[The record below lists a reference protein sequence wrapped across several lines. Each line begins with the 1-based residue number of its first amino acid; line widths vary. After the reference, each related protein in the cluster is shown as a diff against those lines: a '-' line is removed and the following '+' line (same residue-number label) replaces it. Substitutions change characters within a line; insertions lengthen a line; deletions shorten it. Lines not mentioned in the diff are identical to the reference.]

1 VALSIPTYGK
11 KKPVTLQT
19 EQQQVATPAA
29 LGAPRVKAP
38 PKPATPPPPS
48 PPREEAPKQT
58 YGAPRPPGA
67 LNPMEP
73 SPKPVQPGAGNPPS
87 GTYDVPTPAPT
98 PPPAPPEAVVYEDF
112 ATNEA
117 NQNELAGINEAFQ
130 TAEPPEPEAPPPS
143 DAEFDTQ
150 VRQMMADLLAGKGM
164 DVSTAEEEALI
175 RELMQD
181 RLGAGLV
188 EQRAKMGRAGF
199 GASGAL
205 AAMEGDIRRQA
216 GQQATQET
224 LAIRR
229 QAEQEAIDNALRAIG
244 VDVEK
249 RREGRAASFDE
260 EFLNALKSYLG
271 QEDTS
276 APSADIINSLFPG
289 DENPLSTNNPAA
301 TKVEGNSVLDP
312 VTKEPYEIRTSPN
325 PNDVKRRVL
334 VDANGTRYAVYL
346 DSEKSSPGT
355 NVLYAVKV

>member
-1 VALSIPTYGK
+1 VALSIPTIGK
-11 KKPVTLQT
+11 KKPVTLQA
-19 EQQQVATPAA
+19 EQQQVAMPTVLKAPAA
-29 LGAPRVKAP
+29 KQP
-38 PKPATPPPPS
+38 PKPAVPPPPS
-48 PPREEAPKQT
+48 PPRETAPTPPTT
-58 YGAPRPPGA
+58 YGAPLPPGA
-67 LNPMEP
+67 IQPAAPNQRPT
-73 SPKPVQPGAGNPPS
+73 QPGAGQPAV
-87 GTYDVPTPAPT
+87 GIYDVPTPSKPAAPET
-98 PPPAPPEAVVYEDF
+98 LPMTMDTGVAEVIGANAPQPP
-112 ATNEA
+112 
-117 NQNELAGINEAFQ
+117 
-130 TAEPPEPEAPPPS
+130 APPPS
-143 DAEFDTQ
+143 DTEFDAQ
-150 VRQMMADLLAGKGM
+150 VRQLMADLLAGKGM

-188 EQRAKMGRAGF
+188 EQRARMGRSGF

-249 RREGRAASFDE
+249 RAEGRQAMFDE
-260 EFLNALKSYLG
+260 EFLNALRSYLG
-271 QEDTS
+271 QEDTG
-276 APSADIINSLFPG
+276 APAGSTDVFGSLFPEP
-289 DENPLSTNNPAA
+289 ENPLSTNNPAA
-301 TKVEGNSVLDP
+301 TKVDGNSVLDP
-312 VTKEPYEIRTSPN
+312 VTKQPYEIRASPN

-334 VDANGTRYAVYL
+334 VDANGNSYAIYL

>member
-1 VALSIPTYGK
+1 MALSIPTYGK

-38 PKPATPPPPS
+38 PKPAAPPPPS

-98 PPPAPPEAVVYEDF
+98 PPPAPEPLPETLPMT
-112 ATNEA
+112 ATA
-117 NQNELAGINEAFQ
+117 D
-130 TAEPPEPEAPPPS
+130 TAEVISNAPDSGLFEASEPSPPGDNQF
-143 DAEFDTQ
+143 DAQ
-150 VRQMMADLLAGKGM
+150 VRQLMADLLAGKGM

-244 VDVEK
+244 VDVDK
-249 RREGRAASFDE
+249 RREGRAAAFDE
-260 EFLNALKSYLG
+260 EFLNALKSSME
-271 QEDTS
+271 QEQPDAAAGPLDDAAAAVGEKGLVGA
-276 APSADIINSLFPG
+276 APELAADAFGAWVRLVYG
-289 DENPLSTNNPAA
+289 ENA
-301 TKVEGNSVLDP
+301 D
-312 VTKEPYEIRTSPN
+312 
-325 PNDVKRRVL
+325 PND
-334 VDANGTRYAVYL
+334 YYM
-346 DSEKSSPGT
+346 SPG
-355 NVLYAVKV
+355 VAIPVKIPGR